1 MLAAALCTAWLPT
14 RTAAAVAEWVATEQT
29 RARLISPWEVAPA
42 ATTQLE
48 LGLEIE
54 LAAGWH
60 IYWINPGDAGY
71 PPELTFPDAAVTMAF
86 PAPTRYELPG
96 DLVAFGYSD
105 HVVYPLHLELAT
117 TPTEQ
122 IRLAGTLDFV
132 VCEDE
137 CIPYRQELALS
148 LPVGEARLDAP
159 HRNLLDHWLGRV
171 PLAPAA
177 YPPGVTASWTRLDAA
192 PGSADLSLRLQ
203 PGTTQVTALDL
214 FFEPLDGVSLTR
226 PRLLLARDRVEL
238 SLSAR
243 SLDTRLPLPDPLELS
258 WVLTG
263 LALDQVPVAL
273 AGNTALSADSPIA
286 TSEPQGQACP
296 LAARRLP
303 IAIALALLF
312 VIIGI
317 FAIRRAN
324 ARPSKPIHPEDS
336 P

>member
-14 RTAAAVAEWVATEQT
+14 HTAAAVAEWVATEQT

-86 PAPTRYELPG
+86 PSPTRYELPG

-117 TPTEQ
+117 TPTAE
-122 IRLAGTLDFV
+122 IRLIGTLDFV

-137 CIPYRQELALS
+137 CIPYRQELALE
-148 LPVGEARLDAP
+148 LPAGDARVDAAN
-159 HRNLLDHWLGRV
+159 RSLLDQWHARV
-171 PLAPAA
+171 PKPPTA
-177 YPPGVTASWTRLDAA
+177 YPPGVTTSWSRLDAA

-214 FFEPLDGVSLTR
+214 FFEPLDGVALTR
-226 PRLLLARDRVEL
+226 PRLLLARDSIEL

-243 SLDTRLPLPDPLELS
+243 SLDARLPLPDPLELS

-263 LALDQVPVAL
+263 LALDQAPVAL
-273 AGNTALSADSPIA
+273 AGNAILAADSP
-286 TSEPQGQACP
+286 EPTGQACP
-296 LAARRLP
+296 LAARRWP
-303 IAIALALLF
+303 IATGLALLF
-312 VIIGI
+312 VIAGVI
-317 FAIRRAN
+317 AIRRAN
-324 ARPSKPIHPEDS
+324 PRPATPINPEDS